1 MIFEASEHE
10 MLTSAAFDASSARA
24 FVREIV
30 RATDGAF
37 EAGRGWPLHPEDRS
51 GEETARYAGIYCG
64 TSGTMLALTT
74 LARAY
79 NVELRHDYTEAIV
92 ECEENYR
99 REPADTSMTV
109 VPSYFLGTVGIM
121 LARYA
126 LTEDAATL
134 DRIVTDMRAN
144 VGNPTREVL
153 WGSPGTAIAGVL
165 IRERDGDRRFDDV
178 LRMVQTELWETW
190 EPIDGEGG
198 LLWQQDMYG
207 DQRHYVGA
215 GHGAIG
221 NLTPF
226 LGAMDLLSTEERAV
240 LRERI
245 AALLEA
251 YIIRDA
257 DAANWYSLGKP
268 RFGMRMQWCHGS
280 PGVIIGLARYPVDDE
295 RVEALLVQGGNG
307 IWKAGPLRK
316 GPTLCH
322 GTAGNGFAFLRL
334 FERTGDDLWLHRA
347 QRFSAHAMEQV
358 TTWRETFGM
367 PSFSLW
373 TGELG
378 VALYIDAVLR
388 RDPRLLTLD
397 SF

>member
-1 MIFEASEHE
+1 MLFEANEHE
-10 MLTSAAFDASSARA
+10 PLTTAPFDASTARA
-24 FVREIV
+24 FVREV
-30 RATDGAF
+30 VHMTDAAF
-37 EAGRGWPLHPEDRS
+37 DPAEGWPLHPEDRS
-51 GEETARYAGIYCG
+51 GDESAAYAGIYCG
-64 TSGTMLALTT
+64 AAGTMWALTT

-79 NVELRHDYTEAIV
+79 DVELRHDYADEIV
-92 ECEENYR
+92 KCEERYR
-99 REPADTSMTV
+99 RDPAETSTV

-126 LTEDAATL
+126 IAGDRTTL
-134 DRIVTDMRAN
+134 ERILADMRAN
-144 VGNPTREVL
+144 LGNPTREVL

-165 IRERDGDRRFDDV
+165 IRERDGDHRFDDV
-178 LRMVQTELWETW
+178 LRAVQDELWETW
-190 EPIDGEGG
+190 EPARGDDG
-198 LLWQQDMYG
+198 LLWEQDMYG
-207 DQRHYVGA
+207 ERRRYVGA

-226 LGAMDLLSTEERAV
+226 LGAMDLLGAERRAV
-240 LRERI
+240 LRERL
-245 AALLEA
+245 ATLLEA
-251 YIIRDA
+251 YVMRDG
-257 DAANWYSLGKP
+257 DSANWYSLGEP

-280 PGVIIGLARYPVDDE
+280 PGVVIGLARYPTNDD
-295 RVEALLVQGGNG
+295 RVETLLVQGGNG

-334 FERTGDDLWLHRA
+334 AERTGDDAWLHRA
-347 QRFSAHAMEQV
+347 QRFAAHAMEQV
-358 TTWRETFGM
+358 AGWRATFGT

-378 VALYIDAVLR
+378 VALYVDAVLN

-397 SF
+397 SLG